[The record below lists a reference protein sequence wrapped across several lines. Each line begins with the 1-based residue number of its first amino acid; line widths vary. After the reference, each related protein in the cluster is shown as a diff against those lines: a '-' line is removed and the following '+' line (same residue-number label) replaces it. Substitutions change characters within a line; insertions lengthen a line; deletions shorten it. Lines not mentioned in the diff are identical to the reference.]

1 MLEIKLKANASSR
14 LPFVLSRKQFPV
26 RLSFAITINKSQG
39 QTIPNVG
46 VYLPRHIFSH
56 GQLYVALS
64 RGVSQNSTKVLIKK
78 GKIEGEDE
86 DFKKNVVFKDFFL
99 QQSQQCFFYII
110 CHLYIYVMMLLI
122 TIRITIN
129 DHYFI
134 LILYS
139 SKLKYVEF
147 ENNFVI
153 CLDNILFINQYINN
167 FH

>member
-1 MLEIKLKANASSR
+1 
-14 LPFVLSRKQFPV
+14 
-26 RLSFAITINKSQG
+26 
-39 QTIPNVG
+39 
-46 VYLPRHIFSH
+46 
-56 GQLYVALS
+56 
-64 RGVSQNSTKVLIKK
+64 
-78 GKIEGEDE
+78 
-86 DFKKNVVFKDFFL
+86 
-99 QQSQQCFFYII
+99 
-110 CHLYIYVMMLLI
+110 MMLLI